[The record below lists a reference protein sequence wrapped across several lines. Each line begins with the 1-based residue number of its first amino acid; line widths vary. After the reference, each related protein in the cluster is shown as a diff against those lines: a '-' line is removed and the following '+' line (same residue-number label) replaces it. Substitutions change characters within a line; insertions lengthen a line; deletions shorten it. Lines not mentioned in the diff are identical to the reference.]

1 MHERNRYGALMSAT
15 WSGPRLA
22 AAIAGLKDTGM
33 NESQIA
39 RAAGVGRS
47 TVNRWARG
55 ANRPDHDP
63 VRRLAAAVFRRR
75 PDIARELVEASG
87 YPWTEPDAAPE
98 PPPIPAD
105 VLAVIRQRY
114 TPEQQE
120 EIIEMLTELTAPAEP
135 SGEGRTGGGASGTR
149 RAG

>member
-1 MHERNRYGALMSAT
+1 MSAT

-75 PDIARELVEASG
+75 PDLARELVEASG
-87 YPWTEPDAAPE
+87 YPWSEPTEAPAPRI
-98 PPPIPAD
+98 PPD
-105 VLAVIRQRY
+105 VLAVIETRY
-114 TPEQQE
+114 PPEQQAR
-120 EIIEMLTELTAPAEP
+120 IIEMLERFSGHDEATQPSAEEQ
-135 SGEGRTGGGASGTR
+135 SQSRDDGGTR
-149 RAG
+149 SAG